1 MPITQANPE
10 MPEAEEAS
18 SGETTSIPASI
29 VGDQSVSPGDKIEL
43 EVVSVDGDSITV
55 KYAEP
60 ADQSAEGESEGEP
73 DMMEMANKFNER
85 K

>member
-1 MPITQANPE
+1 MPITKTNPE
-10 MPEAEEAS
+10 MPESEETS
-18 SGETTSIPASI
+18 TSITATVPVTI
-29 VGDQSVSPGDKIEL
+29 IGDQSVSPGDMIQL
-43 EVVSVDGDSITV
+43 EVVSVDGDTITV

-60 ADQSAEGESEGEP
+60 MDQASEAEAEP